1 MTAEKWEVLDPILY
15 ELLSLSQS
23 ATCLYSDIH
32 LDPMFVCFQ
41 TKFLCYHSMGNVAD
55 MDIMLTLMN
64 NFMEKKTVTTQSSFV
79 YLNML
84 AYCRIKAGHHRKSV
98 KSILRSLRIFPSRY
112 NAASGYLK
120 IVLQILN
127 SLSI

>member
-1 MTAEKWEVLDPILY
+1 
-15 ELLSLSQS
+15 
-23 ATCLYSDIH
+23 
-32 LDPMFVCFQ
+32 
-41 TKFLCYHSMGNVAD
+41 MGNVAD

-64 NFMEKKTVTTQSSFV
+64 SFMEKKTVPTQSRFV

-84 AYCRIKAGHHRKSV
+84 AYSMIKAGHPRKSA
-98 KSILRSLRIFPSRY
+98 KPILQSLRIYPSRN